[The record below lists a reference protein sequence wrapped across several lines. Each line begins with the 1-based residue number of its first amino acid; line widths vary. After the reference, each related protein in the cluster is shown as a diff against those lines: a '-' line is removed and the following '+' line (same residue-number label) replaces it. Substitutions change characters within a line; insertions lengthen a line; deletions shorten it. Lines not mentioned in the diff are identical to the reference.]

1 VRRLPRKSRR
11 EQRTTKMR
19 SALPRDHSAGILV
32 GISLLLVIGTLAVYS
47 PVRNHN
53 FINYDDDLYVT
64 KNTNVEAGLSWRS
77 VRWAMTS
84 TEDANWHPVTWLSH
98 ALDCQLFGMD
108 AGDHHL
114 ISVFIH
120 ALNALLLFLLL
131 RRATGAAGASFIVA
145 ALFAWHPFNVESVA
159 WIAERKNVLS
169 TFFFL
174 LALAAYGWYALKPRW
189 QRMAVVAGVFVLALA
204 SKPMVVTLPF
214 ALLLLD
220 YWPLQRISGWTERS
234 TQFPAPQQSV
244 RNLLLEKLPLFALA
258 AGVSVLTV
266 YAQKSGGA
274 VRSLQVF
281 PIHARLGNA
290 LDSYVGYI
298 VKAIWPAGLAIHYPH
313 LGLSLAWWKPLLAAG
328 FLCSVSLAVWRQR
341 VRRSYLLV
349 GWLWFLGTL
358 VPVIGLVQVGNQAM
372 ADRYAYVP
380 LLGLFVM
387 AVWWMA
393 ELSAAYGV
401 STAPRWISAGIVLG
415 ILALLTIRQLD
426 YWQDSLSVWLHAE
439 QVTPENAKMEQYL
452 GLSYEEIG
460 DTESAMPHFLRAEEL
475 DPSSVLNHV
484 NIGALQIQE
493 KRFDEAIAE
502 LETAIKLTDRRDLS
516 ADERYFRSA
525 AFLNLGFA
533 YGLSRDYARAMA
545 SLREANR
552 DDPQSVDRTIQAMK
566 RSIDRSPSE
575 GGYLNLALLLQAA
588 GRDDE
593 ASLVL
598 EKAISENPRDANIR
612 EFLSHSRT
620 GPG

>member
-1 VRRLPRKSRR
+1 
-11 EQRTTKMR
+11 MC
-19 SALPRDHSAGILV
+19 
-32 GISLLLVIGTLAVYS
+32 LLLVIGTLAMYS
-47 PVRNHN
+47 PVRSHD
-53 FINYDDDLYVT
+53 FINYDDDAYVT
-64 KNTNVEAGLSWRS
+64 KNPNVEAGLSWRS

-84 TEDANWHPVTWLSH
+84 TDQAGNWHPVTWLSH
-98 ALDCQLFGMD
+98 ALDCQLFGMN

-131 RRATGAAGASFIVA
+131 RRATGARGASFIVA

-169 TFFFL
+169 TFFLL

-189 QRMAVVAGVFVLALA
+189 QRMAAVAGVFVLALA

-220 YWPLQRISGWTERS
+220 YWPLQRVSGWTERS
-234 TQFPAPQQSV
+234 TEFAAPQQSV

-258 AGVSVLTV
+258 AAVSVLTV
-266 YAQKSGGA
+266 FAQKSGGA

-290 LDSYVGYI
+290 LDSYVAYI
-298 VKAIWPAGLAIHYPH
+298 AKAIWPAALAIHYPH
-313 LGLSLAWWKPLLAAG
+313 PGTSLAWWKPFVAAV
-328 FLCSVSLAVWRQR
+328 FLGSVSLAVWRQR

-358 VPVIGLVQVGNQAM
+358 LPVIGLVQVGDQSM

-380 LLGLFVM
+380 LVGLFLM

-393 ELSAAYGV
+393 ELSDVYGV
-401 STAPRWISAGIVLG
+401 STAARWMSAGIVLG
-415 ILALLTIRQLD
+415 TLTLLTIRQLD
-426 YWQDSLSVWLHAE
+426 YWQDSLSVWSHAE
-439 QVTPENAKMEQYL
+439 QVTPRNAKMEKYL
-452 GLSYEEIG
+452 GHSYEDIG
-460 DTESAMPHFLRAEEL
+460 DAESAMPHLLKAEEL
-475 DPSSVLNHV
+475 DPASVPNHV
-484 NIGALQIQE
+484 NIGALELQE

-516 ADERYFRSA
+516 ADERDFRTS

-533 YGLSRDYARAMA
+533 YGLSRDYPRAMA
-545 SLREANR
+545 SLREANQ
-552 DDPQSVDRTIQAMK
+552 DDPQLVDQTIEAMK
-566 RSIDRSPSE
+566 RSIAGSPSE
-575 GGYLNLALLLQAA
+575 GSYLNLALLLRAA
-588 GRDDE
+588 GRDGE

-598 EKAISENPRDANIR
+598 EKAISENPGYANIR
-612 EFLSHSRT
+612 DLLSHSRT